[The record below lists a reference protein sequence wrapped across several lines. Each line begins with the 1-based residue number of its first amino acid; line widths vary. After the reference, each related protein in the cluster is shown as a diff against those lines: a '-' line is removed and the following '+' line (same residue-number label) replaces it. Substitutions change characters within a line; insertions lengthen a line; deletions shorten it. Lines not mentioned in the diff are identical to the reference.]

1 MKRVVVAVLVLMV
14 SLTLITNANE
24 VSDWAKSDVQLVFQS
39 DLIGETY
46 FDNYQRPIT
55 RQEYGYLMYQLY
67 EYLSGQPIA
76 YDIDLSKSYAFSDT
90 SDLYLIALQ
99 GIGLIEGY
107 PEGGSYKPDALISR
121 EEIMTLYIR
130 LLEMRGYVLEESQTV
145 YDDESTISGWAKV
158 SVKKC
163 IATGLVKGRANGV
176 IDPKG
181 NATVQESLVVLSRII
196 SSKRFEAGQ
205 VSNVSSGNAIVSNG
219 YYTYAVN
226 YDLLGNPLGI
236 ELYRDYDY
244 IGNVVSG
251 FVTDHLWM
259 EGSTLYYIDEFD
271 SVRHYP
277 SAGSNNSTIT
287 YDKASKSL
295 TINGQAHTLIKETP
309 DRITVSNQT
318 LMYGGGEVLSQILKD
333 FVTVNDQLIYLEDDG
348 NLRGGYNMT
357 KKEGYEF
364 GHVECDAI
372 HASGNYFVTISS
384 LYNNGNH
391 TRYMPIF
398 DIRRFTGN

>member
-107 PEGGSYKPDALISR
+107 PEGSYKPDALISR

-318 LMYGGGEVLSQILKD
+318 LMYGGEVLSQILKD

-348 NLRGGYNMT
+348 NLRGYNMT
-357 KKEGYEF
+357 KK
-364 GHVECDAI
+364 
-372 HASGNYFVTISS
+372 
-384 LYNNGNH
+384 
-391 TRYMPIF
+391 
-398 DIRRFTGN
+398 RRL